1 MPDITKDH
9 STEAGDVT
17 LKVPKSSKGLTF
29 ESAIIQ
35 RYQGECSVEEAL
47 VEMYLAGVSMR
58 RVESITE
65 ILWGQKVSA
74 GTISNLNQKCFAQIE
89 EWRSRK
95 LTEKYPYVFVDGI
108 FLKKMLGRFL

>member
-1 MPDITKDH
+1 MSQLLQYQVTLKGYRAGH
-9 STEAGDVT
+9 YERSFSTQAGDVT
-17 LKVPKSSKGLTF
+17 LKVPKLKGLTF

-35 RYQGECSVEEAL
+35 RYQRRECSVEEAL

-74 GTISNLNQKCFAQIE
+74 GTIKNALLKLKNGAQGSLQK
-89 EWRSRK
+89 STSMS
-95 LTEKYPYVFVDGI
+95 L
-108 FLKKMLGRFL
+108 

>member
-1 MPDITKDH
+1 MPFLDAEADKLVQAERYARDQARKGYRAGH
-9 STEAGDVT
+9 YERSFSTQAGDVT
-17 LKVPKSSKGLTF
+17 LKVPKLKGLTF

-35 RYQGECSVEEAL
+35 RYQRRECSVEEAL

-74 GTISNLNQKCFAQIE
+74 GTISNLNQKCF
-89 EWRSRK
+89 RSN
-95 LTEKYPYVFVDGI
+95 
-108 FLKKMLGRFL
+108 